1 MYLNTCR
8 TKRRRRL
15 TGVLLAGTLLML
27 LGWVACGG
35 GGSLNFNSSSGTPAG
50 TYALT
55 VTGTYTNTPG
65 STPSTLTNSTTVTL
79 HVN

>member
-1 MYLNTCR
+1 MELPR
-8 TKRRRRL
+8 TLGAPRRL
-15 TGVLLAGTLLML
+15 TAVLLAGTLLML

-35 GGSLNFNSSSGTPAG
+35 GGGTMSFNSGSGTPAG

-55 VTGTYTNTPG
+55 VTGTYTNSPG
-65 STPSTLTNSTTVTL
+65 STLSSLTNSTTVTL